1 MWNPIDPNP
10 MELRYAL
17 SILGLAT
24 LTVNGQDIITQHDGG
39 GNVVNGTTVR
49 YYGTADAS
57 VEEVALHA
65 TLVSGQREI
74 NVRRYELTVDANT
87 QNYFCW
93 GICYGPQDA
102 GAIPVWNSL
111 PIHSLQMQAGVE
123 VSNFKAYHVPMGV
136 QGVSTYRYV
145 WYDVAMPTDSVWA
158 DIEFHSGTVGMAEL
172 ARSVN
177 LNVFPNPSKGSD
189 VQFDVDLAEMS
200 GTAALVIHNAVGQK
214 VRTSTLRT
222 GQPVARLSTEAM
234 APGLYFASVQYQG
247 RTLIT
252 QRFVVS
258 GR

>member
-24 LTVNGQDIITQHDGG
+24 LTVNGQDIITLHDGG

-177 LNVFPNPSKGSD
+177 LNVFPNPTADLIILQAKSMLEQSLKVELADANGRVVLSKDFPQGSTICHLETETLYNG
-189 VQFDVDLAEMS
+189 VYF
-200 GTAALVIHNAVGQK
+200 LVVTDGIGRKTFK
-214 VRTSTLRT
+214 VVLER
-222 GQPVARLSTEAM
+222 
-234 APGLYFASVQYQG
+234 
-247 RTLIT
+247 
-252 QRFVVS
+252 
-258 GR
+258 